1 MSINEELRNNNKPID
16 SIKIIDYVISIQLS
30 KINEYA
36 QKHNKSAISDESE
49 KAMCN
54 LIKLI
59 ELRNSYLKENSK
71 KRY

>member
-1 MSINEELRNNNKPID
+1 MSINEELRNNNKPIN

-30 KINEYA
+30 KINKYTQE
-36 QKHNKSAISDESE
+36 HKSTISDESE